1 MSSQDA
7 LWRIPE
13 TLGWWWYGSISIM
26 AGAAAL
32 IMIFKMI
39 LRHPFD
45 ALLVARCMIV
55 GGLVCFA
62 YRSANSGLSEIG
74 IGFTVTGSLFTS
86 VLVATNCVVAKT
98 KRRCLCP
105 IFGGALSHGSAGR
118 ANSGFIPKM
127 LESVTCNNDPRIKK
141 CVKILLAK
149 FVRPDCLSCRGRKTM
164 KR

>member
-86 VLVATNCVVAKT
+86 VLVATNWCSRENQTEMLVPYLWRRALTWLCGPRKLWFHPEDVG
-98 KRRCLCP
+98 KRDL
-105 IFGGALSHGSAGR
+105 
-118 ANSGFIPKM
+118 
-127 LESVTCNNDPRIKK
+127 
-141 CVKILLAK
+141 
-149 FVRPDCLSCRGRKTM
+149 
-164 KR
+164 